1 LSCWLLGRQKSLEK
15 QRHDASRLAPDPQA
29 PLIANAW
36 SEDGLVMAMRHAHA
50 PAHGIQFHPES
61 IGSEHGHAML
71 GAFLK
76 LCVLS

>member
-1 LSCWLLGRQKSLEK
+1 
-15 QRHDASRLAPDPQA
+15 
-29 PLIANAW
+29 
-36 SEDGLVMAMRHAHA
+36 MAMRHAHA